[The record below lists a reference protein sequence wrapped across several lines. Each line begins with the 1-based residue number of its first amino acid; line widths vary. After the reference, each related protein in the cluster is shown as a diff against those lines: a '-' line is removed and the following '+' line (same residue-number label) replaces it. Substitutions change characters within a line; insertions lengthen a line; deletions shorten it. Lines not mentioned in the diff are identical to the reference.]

1 MSQVFIYCI
10 SCSLILLSQSVTD
23 LARGNAHGQER
34 GTEDQDLGLE
44 RRSEDLALTV
54 DTKIGDGQGHERD
67 TVIKEGQG
75 HGIESGGNIELTISK
90 LYIYEYNI
98 FYCCANG
105 DQLVYQDYTVMIYAV
120 S

>member
-10 SCSLILLSQSVTD
+10 LCRLILLSQSVTD

-34 GTEDQDLGLE
+34 GAEDQDLGLE

-54 DTKIGDGQGHERD
+54 DTKIGDGQGHVRD

-105 DQLVYQDYTVMIYAV
+105 DKLVYQDCTVMIYVV

>member
-1 MSQVFIYCI
+1 M
-10 SCSLILLSQSVTD
+10 TD

-34 GTEDQDLGLE
+34 GAQDQDLGLE
-44 RRSEDLALTV
+44 RRSKDRALTV
-54 DTKIGDGQGHERD
+54 DTKIGEGQGHERD
-67 TVIKEGQG
+67 TVIKEGPG

-98 FYCCANG
+98 FYCYAANG
-105 DQLVYQDYTVMIYAV
+105 DQLVYQDYSVMIYVV